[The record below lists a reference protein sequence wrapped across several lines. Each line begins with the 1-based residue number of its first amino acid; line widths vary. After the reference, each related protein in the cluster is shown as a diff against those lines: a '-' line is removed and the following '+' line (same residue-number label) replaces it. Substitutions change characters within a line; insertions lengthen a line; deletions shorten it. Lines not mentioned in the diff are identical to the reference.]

1 MKIAHISD
9 IHWRG
14 LQRHEEYVDAFN
26 QLFDQLKTIK
36 PDIILCTGDIWH
48 TKTQGITPEAID
60 KMTWMFKGLAEIAPL
75 HIMLGN
81 HDGNLANDARQ
92 DAISPIIEAIK
103 SPRIFLYKKSGNYVL
118 NEQIPVMHFCGGSEY
133 EESFATRPFANFCV
147 FSCFDK
153 EGWSKVKPTS
163 NLVNIALYHGSITGC
178 QTDSEW
184 TMPHGEE
191 ALGFF
196 DGYDFAM
203 LGDIHKMQ
211 FLAERGHD
219 GLTRDLKPWIGYPG
233 SMIQQNYG
241 EDEEKGFLIWN
252 IRSKNDWDVTFHP
265 LVNKTPYLSIPWMGS
280 VKETIEVVEEIRQEH
295 AFTKGSRIRVL
306 SNQNISQLECRQL
319 HHEIKEKRECSELVF
334 KIDAS
339 KTSIQAIQTGT
350 VTAHKTSLRND
361 LATLVAL
368 YEEYVQ
374 AHLLKLNLTPD
385 QLRQGGDFIK
395 GYLHKLKEQDTDET
409 TRDVEWVVK
418 DIEFSNLF
426 RFGENNKISFEK
438 LSGIVGVFG
447 PNRSGKSS
455 VVSALSYGLFNT
467 TEREVGRAVGH
478 YINRNKKNAKC
489 KVRFA
494 ANGVNYVVDRTILLK
509 EPKKGEEATM
519 ATTTNLLLYRVDEK
533 GGLIPMGNEND
544 ISRPDTDKVIRG
556 LIGNPMDFR
565 LTSYSSQGDINRFID
580 QGATQRKSILNRFL
594 DLDIFE
600 KLFKFA
606 NDDRTMLNSK
616 TARFSPIASETA
628 INQADADLEKK
639 EKELTSTQATII
651 AVNKQISTL
660 REWLLS
666 NASSTNAAS
675 ELQARKA
682 KITQEVQNL
691 RVKKQD
697 LTTKKSNLQDK
708 LLAVLQEE
716 SKLLMNKSNYN
727 IDSLLEVQKSLHEFQ
742 QEARTIASS
751 LDKETTLLE
760 TQKKSVKK
768 LETVPC
774 GNMFP
779 GCRFIKDSHDDKI
792 RLPVQQG
799 NVDKLTQEAT
809 QMNQQIRDLAT
820 QGVDDKIKAYNL
832 LIKTEADL
840 EKKRLVLEADLNVVK
855 VQLTSVE
862 EYLEEK
868 EEELTSPEFNVQEED
883 LGEVKETQRLLV
895 EKEKSLFTAETQKNK
910 LLMEIGNLQGRLEQ
924 LMVEKVQ
931 CTAILAQLQVL
942 DSVVEAFSK
951 NGIPAMVLKTQLP
964 AINDELAKI
973 LSNVVDFR
981 VSLETEVTSNSLDVY
996 IEDGGSKRII
1006 ELASGMEKFVASLAL
1021 RVALINLSSLPRTN
1035 MFIVDEGFGVLDEE
1049 SIVKCLQLL
1058 TSLKNYFKLILVIS
1072 HISQVK
1078 EIADKMVEVVN
1089 LGSESRIEV

>member
-1 MKIAHISD
+1 
-9 IHWRG
+9 
-14 LQRHEEYVDAFN
+14 
-26 QLFDQLKTIK
+26 
-36 PDIILCTGDIWH
+36 
-48 TKTQGITPEAID
+48 
-60 KMTWMFKGLAEIAPL
+60 
-75 HIMLGN
+75 
-81 HDGNLANDARQ
+81 
-92 DAISPIIEAIK
+92 
-103 SPRIFLYKKSGNYVL
+103 
-118 NEQIPVMHFCGGSEY
+118 
-133 EESFATRPFANFCV
+133 
-147 FSCFDK
+147 
-153 EGWSKVKPTS
+153 
-163 NLVNIALYHGSITGC
+163 
-178 QTDSEW
+178 
-184 TMPHGEE
+184 
-191 ALGFF
+191 
-196 DGYDFAM
+196 
-203 LGDIHKMQ
+203 
-211 FLAERGHD
+211 
-219 GLTRDLKPWIGYPG
+219 
-233 SMIQQNYG
+233 MIQQNYG
-241 EDEEKGFLIWN
+241 EDEEKGFLVWD
-252 IRSKNDWDVTFHP
+252 IRSKNDWDVTFHA
-265 LVNKTPYLSIPWMGS
+265 LVNKIPYLSIPWMGT
-280 VKETIEVVEEIRQEH
+280 VKETIDTVEELRGEF

-319 HHEIKEKRECSELVF
+319 HHEIKEKRECAELVY

-368 YEEYVQ
+368 YEEYVN

-494 ANGVNYVVDRTILLK
+494 ANGVNYVVDRTIVLK

-519 ATTTNLLLYRVDEK
+519 ATTTNLLLYRVDENGK
-533 GGLIPMGNEND
+533 LIPMGNEND

-606 NDDRTMLNSK
+606 NDDRAMLNAK
-616 TARFSPIASETA
+616 TARFSPVASETA
-628 INQADADLEKK
+628 IKQADADLERK
-639 EKELTSTQATII
+639 EKELTATQATIV
-651 AVNKQISTL
+651 ALNHQISTL

-666 NASSTNAAS
+666 NASSTNVAS
-675 ELQARKA
+675 EVQARKQ
-682 KITQEVQNL
+682 KLEQEVQNL
-691 RVKKQD
+691 RFKKQD
-697 LTTKKSNLQDK
+697 LSTKKNGQQEK
-708 LLAVLQEE
+708 LASVLQEE
-716 SKLLMNKSNYN
+716 LKVEKDKAKFN
-727 IDSLLEVQKSLHEFQ
+727 IQSLLDVQKSLQNFQ
-742 QEARTIASS
+742 QDARGIATS

-779 GCRFIKDSHDDKI
+779 GCRFIKDSHDDKV
-792 RLPVQQG
+792 RLPIQQD

-809 QMNQQIRDLAT
+809 LLNQQIRDLAS

-832 LIKTEADL
+832 LIQSEASL
-840 EKKRLVLEADLNVVK
+840 EKKRLALESDLNIIK
-855 VQLTSVE
+855 VQLGSVE
-862 EYLEEK
+862 DHLEEK
-868 EEELTSPEFNVQEED
+868 EEELASPEYNVQQED
-883 LGEVKETQRLLV
+883 LTEVKRTQALIV
-895 EKEKSLFTAETQKNK
+895 EKEKSLFVSETQKNK

-924 LMVEKVQ
+924 LLVEKEQ

-973 LSNVVDFR
+973 LSNVVDFK
-981 VSLETEVTSNSLDVY
+981 VSLETEVTSNTLDVY
-996 IEDGGSKRII
+996 IEDGSSKRII

-1035 MFIVDEGFGVLDEE
+1035 MFIVDEGFGVLDED

-1058 TSLKNYFKLILVIS
+1058 SSLKNYFKLILIIS
-1072 HISQVK
+1072 HIPQVK
-1078 EIADKMVEVVN
+1078 EIADRMVEVVN
-1089 LGSESRIEV
+1089 LGSESRVEV